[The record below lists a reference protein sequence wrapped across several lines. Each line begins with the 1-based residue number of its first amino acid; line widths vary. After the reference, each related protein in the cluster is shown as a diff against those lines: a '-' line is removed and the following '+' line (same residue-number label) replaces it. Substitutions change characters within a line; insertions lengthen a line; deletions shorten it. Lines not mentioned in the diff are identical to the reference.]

1 MIYIRKIFKQDLR
14 DGKQIAFPKEPS
26 LNFFHFDYL
35 NNESDRKISFK
46 FDSVGKEFAEFNGE
60 KIETRLYAAGSE
72 SRIDGELKAFL
83 RDTLKIGIDDFLII
97 KNNQKNNVEYDFF
110 VVTKNNRTIYNNY
123 LSLTNAENHTLVVTS
138 EEKIDNEA
146 NDRSYNRI
154 VFGAPGTG
162 KTFIINNEAEKHF
175 GTTIDITP
183 KDIWQ
188 NISEEIQKSEEKV
201 PLRLQDLYSVIRS
214 SMVQIQKFNPEG
226 RAEKEHYIENRYS
239 IAVNSGYHMLGY
251 LFAEI
256 ANFSYPT
263 AISNLKLNRYSGIKA
278 EVEKS
283 ETHGWTPITMS
294 VTFNLTTYTSKKV
307 GK

>member
-1 MIYIRKIFKQDLR
+1 MGNFDFKDKKNIYLIVICLLIAGLVYYTYDYVYNPYELRKNQLESELSSAQAELDKINAKKHR
-14 DGKQIAFPKEPS
+14 IA
-26 LNFFHFDYL
+26 
-35 NNESDRKISFK
+35 
-46 FDSVGKEFAEFNGE
+46 
-60 KIETRLYAAGSE
+60 
-72 SRIDGELKAFL
+72 ELEL
-83 RDTLKIGIDDFLII
+83 
-97 KNNQKNNVEYDFF
+97 Q
-110 VVTKNNRTIYNNY
+110 
-123 LSLTNAENHTLVVTS
+123 LVQ
-138 EEKIDNEA
+138 
-146 NDRSYNRI
+146 
-154 VFGAPGTG
+154 
-162 KTFIINNEAEKHF
+162 AEKDF
-175 GTTIDITP
+175 EKLKEMFP
-183 KDIWQ
+183 
-188 NISEEIQKSEEKV
+188 EEEKV

-214 SMVQIQKFNPEG
+214 SMVQIQKFNPEV

-263 AISNLKLNRYSGIKA
+263 AITNLRLNRYSGIKA